1 MRGLGCWRGLQPREW
16 GGAIVITRRDFLE
29 YSAAV
34 SVAGATLTD
43 DTAAQSHAVRLRPG
57 GDDGGFDPWLEVIGP
72 HFRHNAKEVARLAGG
87 RPILAV
93 VKNNAYG
100 LGDAIVGPLLAS
112 CSEVAAIAC
121 VRPGEALSMR
131 TAGVRKPILTMAE
144 LGAQESI
151 ELVRHGVTLSC
162 WLDDAPAR
170 LERIAKGA
178 RRQVPVHLYL
188 DTGMNREGMPI
199 RRALPW
205 IEELA
210 RRKDVR
216 IDGTYQMFVHDVDFD
231 RVQLQ
236 RFHEI
241 TQAATAKGVTLGKLH
256 AAATFELHR
265 IPEAH
270 LDMVRVGNAL
280 FGAAPGQ
287 DVTNAFDVKPVFRL
301 KARVVRVERLEP
313 GESAGFGR
321 AFMPSQPT
329 SVALLPVGHTDG
341 YPATAGGTCEVLIN
355 GRRYPVVGGGVSSA
369 HALIDVGPDTE
380 VKVGDTAT
388 LIGPDDPAIL
398 PQEVATRTKVGFY
411 PMITKFS
418 ALLPRMLVE
427 A

>member
-1 MRGLGCWRGLQPREW
+1 MISRRG
-16 GGAIVITRRDFLE
+16 FLE
-29 YSAAV
+29 QTAAASLAV
-34 SVAGATLTD
+34 ASSVRIT
-43 DTAAQSHAVRLRPG
+43 AQSHAVRLRPG
-57 GDDGGFDPWLEVIGP
+57 GDEDGFDPWLEVVAP
-72 HFRHNAKEVARLAGG
+72 HFRHNVKEVARLAGG

-100 LGDAIVGPLLAS
+100 LGDVIVGPLLAS
-112 CSEVAAIAC
+112 CAEIAAIAC
-121 VRPGEALSMR
+121 VRPAEALAMR
-131 TAGVRKPILTMAE
+131 TAGVRKPILAMAE
-144 LGAQESI
+144 LGEQESI
-151 ELVRHGVTLSC
+151 ELVRHDVMLSC

-178 RRQVPVHLYL
+178 RRPVLVHLYL

-199 RRALPW
+199 KRALPW
-205 IEELA
+205 IDEIA
-210 RRKDVR
+210 RRKSVR
-216 IDGTYQMFVHDVDFD
+216 IDGTYQMFVHDVEFD

-236 RFHEI
+236 RFREV
-241 TQAATAKGVTLGKLH
+241 TSAAIAKGVKLGTLH

-265 IPEAH
+265 VPEAH
-270 LDMVRVGNAL
+270 LDMVRVGYAL

-287 DVTNAFDVKPVFRL
+287 DVTHAFDVKPVFRL
-301 KARVVRVERLEP
+301 KARVVRVEKLEP

-355 GRRYPVVGGGVSSA
+355 GRRYPVVSGGVSSA
-369 HALIDVGPDTE
+369 HALIDAGADTP
-380 VKVGDTAT
+380 VRIGDTAT
-388 LIGPDDPAIL
+388 LIGPDDPAVF
-398 PQEVATRTKVGFY
+398 PQEVASRTKVGFY

-418 ALLPRMLVE
+418 ALLPRKLVE